1 MGSPPAQ
8 PPSPPQQ
15 STASIGPAVDSLV
28 IGNSVLEL
36 GAPASPSMP
45 PSSSSGRR
53 QISVIPASL
62 QLLSRHR
69 APLRLPNP
77 EADDAPVIDYVDDDP
92 SSLSRKLP
100 DVRDQEPDATTEACY
115 YVEIADDQE

>member
-1 MGSPPAQ
+1 M
-8 PPSPPQQ
+8 
-15 STASIGPAVDSLV
+15 
-28 IGNSVLEL
+28 LEL
-36 GAPASPSMP
+36 GSPASPSTP

-53 QISVIPASL
+53 QISAIPASL

-92 SSLSRKLP
+92 SSLSPKLP
-100 DVRDQEPDATTEACY
+100 DVGALEPAATTEACY
-115 YVEIADDQE
+115 YVETADDQE